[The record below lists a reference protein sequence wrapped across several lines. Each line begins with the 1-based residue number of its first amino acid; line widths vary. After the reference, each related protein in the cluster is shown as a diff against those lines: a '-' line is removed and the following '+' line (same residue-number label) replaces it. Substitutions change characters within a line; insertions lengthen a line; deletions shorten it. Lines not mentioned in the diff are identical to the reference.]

1 MNDLHP
7 GTPNEKSRVGGYTA
21 VFGREGHQ
29 EEGEWHRIHGHDHAQ
44 DLLLSSFLPPL
55 KNQHIFNDKTIVS
68 YMITFL
74 SGGTGTPKLMQ
85 GYRTLIPDKE
95 MTVIVNTAEDMW
107 FSGSHLSP
115 DLDTVMYLFAGLLD
129 TKRWWGI
136 QGDTTI
142 TSDFLKKIG
151 YPEPVTLGDQDR
163 AINIARAEMLRSG
176 MTLTEATQHLSSR
189 LRCDA
194 TILPMCD
201 TEVTTCIQSDGTEMH
216 YQEYW
221 VGHRGTVTIDA
232 IIRRCSEIPIA
243 TEQVIQAIRDADA
256 VVIGPSNPVT
266 SISPILECE
275 GVKEALMDQFVVVIS
290 PFISDVPVSG
300 PAAELML
307 AWGMA
312 PNGQAT
318 YDLYREFTDVFVQ
331 DIRDPKPIE
340 GAVCLDTLMTDVE
353 ASLALAE
360 HIQNIIDT
368 QKDLRNS

>member
-1 MNDLHP
+1 MVCTGVYQMRKAELADIPESLH
-7 GTPNEKSRVGGYTA
+7 VGSIQKGEEVVGYTDMA
-21 VFGREGHQ
+21 MYRVFYGLHLCLPL
-29 EEGEWHRIHGHDHAQ
+29 RINIYWVIK
-44 DLLLSSFLPPL
+44 LLC
-55 KNQHIFNDKTIVS
+55 

-74 SGGTGTPKLMQ
+74 SGGTGTPKLMR
-85 GYRTLIPDKE
+85 GYRALIADHE
-95 MTVIVNTAEDMW
+95 MAVIVNTAEDMW

-129 TKRWWGI
+129 TNRWWGI
-136 QGDTTI
+136 EGDTTI

-151 YPEPVTLGDQDR
+151 YPEPVTLGDKDR
-163 AINIARAEMLRSG
+163 AINIVRAEMLRSG
-176 MTLTEATQHLSSR
+176 MTLTQATRNLSSR

-216 YQEYW
+216 FQEYW
-221 VGHRGTVTIDA
+221 VGHRGAVEIDA
-232 IIRRCSEIPIA
+232 IIRRCTEIPVA
-243 TEQVIQAIRDADA
+243 TEQVLQAISDADA
-256 VVIGPSNPVT
+256 VVIGPSNPIT
-266 SISPILECE
+266 SILPIVECE
-275 GVKEALMDQFVVVIS
+275 GVKEALNDQFVIVIS
-290 PFISDVPVSG
+290 PFIGDVPVSG

-340 GAVCLDTLMTDVE
+340 GAVRLDTLMTDKE
-353 ASLALAE
+353 AALTLAE
-360 HIQNIIDT
+360 DIQNIIDT
-368 QKDLRNS
+368 HKKP